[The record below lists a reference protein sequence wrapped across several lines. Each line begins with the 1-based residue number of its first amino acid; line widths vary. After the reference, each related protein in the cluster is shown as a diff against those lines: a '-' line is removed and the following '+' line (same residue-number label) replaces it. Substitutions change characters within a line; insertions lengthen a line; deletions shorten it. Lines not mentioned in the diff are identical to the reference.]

1 MFSFLKLCIN
11 NFGFGSGLI
20 IYLRLKVF
28 KNNRVNIPGL
38 PEPVYLRTGTSDL
51 HTFREIFLREEYS
64 IKLPFTPKTII
75 DAGANVGFTTLFFHR
90 AYPTAKIVSLEPDAD
105 NFRLLEQNTT
115 GYQNIHPHQH
125 ALFNRIGEI
134 KIVDEGHGIRGF
146 MAREISDGQKGQ
158 TMPCTTLVEL
168 MTHHNLTK
176 IDILKMDIEGSELE
190 VFQHE
195 PEKWLPKVKCL
206 IIELHDRMKPGCSKT
221 VFQAVSK
228 YNFELSIKGENL
240 VFLNRDYLTDRKITS
255 V

>member
-1 MFSFLKLCIN
+1 MFSFLKLCIK
-11 NFGFGSGLI
+11 NFGFGSGLL
-20 IYLRLKVF
+20 IYLRLKIL
-28 KNNRVNIPGL
+28 KNNSVNIPGL

-64 IKLPFTPKTII
+64 IKFPLVAKTII
-75 DAGANVGFTTLFFHR
+75 DAGANIGFTTLFFHR
-90 AYPTAKIVSLEPDAD
+90 AYPSAKIVSLEPDSE
-105 NFRLLEQNTT
+105 NFKTLKQNTS
-115 GYQNIHPHQH
+115 GYQNLYPLQA
-125 ALFNRIGEI
+125 ALFNRVGEI

-146 MAREISDGQKGQ
+146 MAREISDNQIGQ

-168 MTHHNLTK
+168 MSNHNLTE

-190 VFQHE
+190 VFQYE

-206 IIELHDRMKPGCSKT
+206 IIELHDRMKPGCSKA
-221 VFQAVSK
+221 VFQAISK
-228 YNFELSIKGENL
+228 YNFDFSIKGENL